1 VAFSRLSLA
10 LALKPRFVKAD
21 GICVWPPLALAL
33 YYRLLS
39 INNSI
44 VGKII
49 KHLMIGLRL
58 RILRQSEL
66 LRPPVAQACLLH
78 SRTAPHRPPRP
89 TIHPSHASQPRVPAT
104 HPSHA
109 SQTTPLLL
117 SSRASAF
124 PLLWDG
130 FLISFVFG

>member
-78 SRTAPHRPPRP
+78 SRTLTAPHRPPRP

-104 HPSHA
+104 HPRQRRCFFSPELQLFRYSGMA
-109 SQTTPLLL
+109 FLFP
-117 SSRASAF
+117 SS
-124 PLLWDG
+124 LDD
-130 FLISFVFG
+130 